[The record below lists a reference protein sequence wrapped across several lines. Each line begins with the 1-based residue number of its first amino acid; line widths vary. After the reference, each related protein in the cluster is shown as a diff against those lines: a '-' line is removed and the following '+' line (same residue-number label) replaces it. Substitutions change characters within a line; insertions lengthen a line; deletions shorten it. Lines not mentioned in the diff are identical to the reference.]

1 MNILIIEDDNLTLR
15 ALTHSVESLGHNV
28 HSANNA
34 EEAINKILTEKY
46 DVVLSDIMMPGISG
60 LSLVSILRSVHLCTT
75 PIIVMSVLNDE
86 PLLQAAY
93 EAGAND
99 FISKPVTME
108 NLAAK
113 LEKFD
118 KEHPADT
125 DETNKN

>member
-1 MNILIIEDDNLTLR
+1 MNVLIIEDDTLTLK
-15 ALTHSVESLGHNV
+15 AIKHSVELLGHTV
-28 HSANNA
+28 HSAHNA
-34 EEAINKILTEKY
+34 EEAINKILSEKY

-99 FISKPVTME
+99 FISKPITPEELSV
-108 NLAAK
+108 K
-113 LEKFD
+113 LNKFD
-118 KEHPADT
+118 KAHTTGAD
-125 DETNKN
+125 DNG

>member
-1 MNILIIEDDNLTLR
+1 MNVLIIEDDTLTLK
-15 ALTHSVESLGHNV
+15 ALMHTVKSLGHSV
-28 HSANNA
+28 HSAHNA
-34 EEAINKILTEKY
+34 EEAINKILNDKY

-99 FISKPVTME
+99 FISKPVTE
-108 NLAAK
+108 EALLAK
-113 LEKFD
+113 LNKFD
-118 KEHPADT
+118 KAQTTSAD
-125 DETNKN
+125 DKV